1 MPTRCGARSP
11 PLPPQAARQ
20 PARAEELDE
29 ASQVAEC
36 ALKASL
42 SRGGDDR
49 RLRSKALRHNRDALW
64 RLAISEG
71 LANSEHLSIDAAP
84 PSWLQRLS
92 QLHDG
97 PYYLRYSTGV
107 HGLVTPAPEPMCT
120 ELERLVAA
128 VEHQVLT

>member
-1 MPTRCGARSP
+1 MLDLTLRH
-11 PLPPQAARQ
+11 
-20 PARAEELDE
+20 AE
-29 ASQVAEC
+29 SSIVYC
-36 ALKASL
+36 RINKASL

-49 RLRSKALRHNRDALW
+49 RLRSKALRHNLDALW